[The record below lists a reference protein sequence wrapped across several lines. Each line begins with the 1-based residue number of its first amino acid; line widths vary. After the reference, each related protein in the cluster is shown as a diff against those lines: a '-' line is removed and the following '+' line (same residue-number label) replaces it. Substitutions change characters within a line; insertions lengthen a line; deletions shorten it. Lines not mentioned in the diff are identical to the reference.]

1 MARAAAM
8 SMRRTSDIGP
18 LHVYFSGIDG
28 SGKTSC
34 MDGLIGRLTPPN
46 RILRVGTTG
55 VLLVADGE
63 SKHLMNSER
72 MQALGGKVRGT
83 PLYGFWLICHFVYK
97 FVAAKY
103 FSRSADYQIAMLETD
118 TLINP
123 SAYLS
128 VHFPRLCRLLS
139 PATRFRLLNAFF
151 GARRRTV
158 ILYLDVDPT
167 IGVGRCRAREEEVG
181 HVMDPHENVEDL
193 TMVRA
198 QLEEIVQVAQAKGYD
213 LVSIDTSSLSIEQ
226 VIDAAETEIRNRVL
240 TPAASQ

>member
-1 MARAAAM
+1 M

-34 MDGLIGRLTPPN
+34 MEGLIARLSPPN

-55 VLLVADGE
+55 VIMFSDGQ
-63 SKHLMNSER
+63 SNHLMNSER
-72 MQALGGKVRGT
+72 MQALGKKVRGT

-103 FSRSADYQIAMLETD
+103 FGQSADYQIAMLETD

-128 VHFPRLCRLLS
+128 FHFPRLCRLLS
-139 PATRFRLLNAFF
+139 PATRFRLLNMFF

-167 IGVGRCRAREEEVG
+167 IGVGRCQGREKVLG
-181 HVMDPHENVEDL
+181 QAMDPHENVEDL
-193 TMVRA
+193 TTVRG
-198 QLEEIVQVAQAKGYD
+198 QLAEIVQAAQDKGYD
-213 LVSIDTSSLSIEQ
+213 LVTIDTTNMSVEQ
-226 VIDAAETEIRNRVL
+226 VIDTAETEIRNRL
-240 TPAASQ
+240 MEPAR

>member
-1 MARAAAM
+1 M
-8 SMRRTSDIGP
+8 SMRRTSEIGP

-34 MDGLIGRLTPPN
+34 MEGLIARLSPPN

-55 VLLVADGE
+55 VLLLADGE
-63 SKHLMNSER
+63 SEHLMDSER
-72 MQALGGKVRGT
+72 MQALGRKVRGT
-83 PLYGFWLICHFVYK
+83 PLYGFWLIGHFVYK

-128 VHFPRLCRLLS
+128 FHFPRLCRLLS
-139 PATRFRLLNAFF
+139 PATRFSLLHAFF

-158 ILYLDVDPT
+158 ILYLDVDP
-167 IGVGRCRAREEEVG
+167 IVGVGRCRTREEDTG
-181 HVMDPHENVEDL
+181 QVMDPHENVEDL
-193 TMVRA
+193 TRVRD
-198 QLEEIVQVAQAKGYD
+198 QLGEIIQAAQAKGYD
-213 LVSIDTSSLSIEQ
+213 LVTIDTSSLSVEQ
-226 VIDAAETEIRNRVL
+226 VIDAAETEIRNRVMD
-240 TPAASQ
+240 PAGSQ